1 MNCPPA
7 WHHTPSVRS
16 GEEAYEINKQIK
28 GLGRMISTGRP
39 YHITVLRLP
48 RPTAWLYKS
57 SGVACS
63 GVTSSLVLAH
73 TQVVRGA
80 HQATS
85 KLGSSPF
92 SASPLRTIWR
102 LRKVVFNMQPDSLDK
117 APRFLLAGLGE
128 DGRGASAALGT
139 GMLVQ
144 LFLHQSSESYPSPE
158 CRSFLTR
165 SSQSRLQQ

>member
-7 WHHTPSVRS
+7 WHHAPSVRS
-16 GEEAYEINKQIK
+16 GEAAYEINKQIK

-39 YHITVLRLP
+39 HHITVLRLP
-48 RPTAWLYKS
+48 RPTAWIYKS

-73 TQVVRGA
+73 THVFRGA

-92 SASPLRTIWR
+92 PASSLRTIWL
-102 LRKVVFNMQPDSLDK
+102 LRKVVFNMQPTALTKPPVSFWRVLKMD
-117 APRFLLAGLGE
+117 AELLQPWGQDACAVIP
-128 DGRGASAALGT
+128 ASEL
-139 GMLVQ
+139 
-144 LFLHQSSESYPSPE
+144 
-158 CRSFLTR
+158 
-165 SSQSRLQQ
+165 